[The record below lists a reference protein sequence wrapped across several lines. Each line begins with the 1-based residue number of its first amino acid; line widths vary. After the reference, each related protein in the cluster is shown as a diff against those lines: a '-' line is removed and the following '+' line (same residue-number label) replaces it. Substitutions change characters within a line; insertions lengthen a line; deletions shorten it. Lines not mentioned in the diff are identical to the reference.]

1 MLDDR
6 SAIEHHKYS
15 QRLTELEKRSAAA
28 QQRQQQRKPSKTHV
42 GNKIRGI
49 KIKRYVSNGER
60 VLKLVVL
67 FSVILLFML
76 YIISPLSKITTLHV
90 TGNHDLTKEQVEK
103 NTNIYPGRFIW
114 GVYLARHQLTK
125 QAIRKN
131 PQIKD
136 LRIKVNRSPVS
147 ANICKR
153 KCAFRNSGD
162 G

>member
-15 QRLTELEKRSAAA
+15 QRLTELERRSAAA
-28 QQRQQQRKPSKTHV
+28 QQRQQKKKPPKMHV

-67 FSVILLFML
+67 FSAILLFML

-90 TGNHDLTKEQVEK
+90 TGNHDLTKEQ
-103 NTNIYPGRFIW
+103 
-114 GVYLARHQLTK
+114 
-125 QAIRKN
+125 
-131 PQIKD
+131 D
-136 LRIKVNRSPVS
+136 
-147 ANICKR
+147 KR
-153 KCAFRNSGD
+153 PK
-162 G
+162 

>member
-90 TGNHDLTKEQVEK
+90 V
-103 NTNIYPGRFIW
+103 IMI
-114 GVYLARHQLTK
+114 
-125 QAIRKN
+125 
-131 PQIKD
+131 
-136 LRIKVNRSPVS
+136 
-147 ANICKR
+147 
-153 KCAFRNSGD
+153 
-162 G
+162 

>member
-67 FSVILLFML
+67 FSVILLSML

-103 NTNIYPGRFIW
+103 TQTFIQD
-114 GVYLARHQLTK
+114 GLFG
-125 QAIRKN
+125 
-131 PQIKD
+131 
-136 LRIKVNRSPVS
+136 
-147 ANICKR
+147 
-153 KCAFRNSGD
+153 AFILLVINSLNKLFAKILK
-162 G
+162 